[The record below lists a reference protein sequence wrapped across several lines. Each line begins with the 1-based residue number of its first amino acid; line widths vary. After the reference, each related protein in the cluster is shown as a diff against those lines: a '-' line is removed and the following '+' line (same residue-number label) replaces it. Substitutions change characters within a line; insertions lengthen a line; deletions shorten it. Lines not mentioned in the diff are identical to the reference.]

1 MNFQPFQITDPIDID
16 VLNDLHHAETLA
28 AEGKRKHGGK
38 ELEGGKRRLRF
49 PWFGRDRPGS
59 SSVAPDRAKVV
70 NPVVGERVC
79 RRGLSSA
86 TEVNRFTYYGFLEPE
101 VTSVV
106 SSQAV
111 LLQNVKPVQLKTP
124 VVDVDKTVT
133 DVVPIKVRN
142 HNSPATFEESFC
154 EPSIRT
160 FKIGKTKFHPT
171 LH

>member
-1 MNFQPFQITDPIDID
+1 M
-16 VLNDLHHAETLA
+16 
-28 AEGKRKHGGK
+28 
-38 ELEGGKRRLRF
+38 
-49 PWFGRDRPGS
+49 

-111 LLQNVKPVQLKTP
+111 LLQNVKPVELKTP
-124 VVDVDKTVT
+124 SLDIVNDKTIT
-133 DVVPIKVRN
+133 DVVPIKIRN
-142 HNSPATFEESFC
+142 NISATSYDESFS
-154 EPSIRT
+154 EPPIRT
-160 FKIGKTKFHPT
+160 FKTGMPSIFC
-171 LH
+171 LRF